1 MSIEALNYAFNLEL
15 DRKDCKV
22 SAPVMKAVLIGIANH
37 ANPIGEAWPSV
48 ERISKYTA
56 LNERTVRRGI
66 MGLLYLNLI
75 KMEPRPGRSTIYK
88 ITWVSVS
95 PRTESHPGQSA
106 LPPRAVCPTNHKEPS
121 NKRKKIE
128 VDFKPTESNINLM
141 LEKHPEVRLDNET
154 DKFIDYWLAN
164 GDAKSDWQAAWRN
177 WIRNA
182 STYQS
187 KYRPKVGSK
196 SSTMVERNNNRGLE
210 FINFLDQSISKN
222 S

>member
-1 MSIEALNYAFNLEL
+1 MSIEALNYAFNLEIV
-15 DRKDCKV
+15 RRDCKV

-66 MGLLYLNLI
+66 MGLLHLKLI
-75 KMEPRPGRSTIYK
+75 EMEQRPGRSTIYK

-95 PRTESHPGQSA
+95 PRTDSHPGQSA

-121 NKRKKIE
+121 NKSKKIA
-128 VDFKPTESNINLM
+128 VDFRPTEENINRM

-154 DKFIDYWLAN
+154 DKFIDYWLAR

-182 STYQS
+182 SGYQS
-187 KYRPKVGSK
+187 SRRPVATKGS
-196 SSTMVERNNNRGLE
+196 SVVDRNNQRGLE
-210 FINFLDQSISKN
+210 FLNLLGQSEREN
-222 S
+222 R